1 MCTKISLL
9 VKPVFQHSMSDCN
22 KRAVKTCLHV
32 LRVQKLNSRLSDPNR
47 SVFSYNNFCI
57 FCSIKLSMQG
67 IRKYEIFG
75 ESIAG
80 KNKDIRVGSLQFSTL
95 QVQLYY
101 KDSASNTFP
110 KMLSTLTG
118 KFEKCVKILNEELPH
133 FKARSVY
140 SH

>member
-1 MCTKISLL
+1 
-9 VKPVFQHSMSDCN
+9 
-22 KRAVKTCLHV
+22 
-32 LRVQKLNSRLSDPNR
+32 
-47 SVFSYNNFCI
+47 
-57 FCSIKLSMQG
+57 MQG

-140 SH
+140 SHWKRAGQSVGQFQFAIWESEAY